1 MGLNWF
7 RVLVNPESMFILNVN
22 WDASVLVGQL
32 LALHEDSAMGWMTK
46 ELFINFSQGKVF
58 SFLQNIQT
66 NPEVSPDSYSA
77 HTQGKQL
84 GLEANHLSLSG
95 IRIMNVWNS
104 VCCTSTSLYTLTVWC
119 LVKHGDSFTLY
130 EVLMSC
136 VAHSTNCYVNNWR
149 WINI

>member
-1 MGLNWF
+1 M
-7 RVLVNPESMFILNVN
+7 LVNPDSAFILNVI

-32 LALHEDSAMGWMTK
+32 FALHEDSAVGWMTK
-46 ELFINFSQGKVF
+46 ELFVNFSHGRVF
-58 SFLQNIQT
+58 SYLQNIHT
-66 NPEVSPDSYSA
+66 HYEASPDSYSV

-84 GLEANHLSLSG
+84 GQEVNHLSLSG
-95 IRIMNVWNS
+95 NRIKNMWNS
-104 VCCTSTSLYTLTVWC
+104 VCCTSTFLYTLTVWC
-119 LVKHGDSFTLY
+119 LVKHGYSFTLY